1 MTAGPAMDLFAGGF
15 LLALRVAGAGGS
27 WSTGH
32 DAPGGANGPDG
43 FLFRLG
49 RTMAVGLLLN
59 LLPALALASMG
70 AWTPLADWVL
80 WLLIVVA
87 GLVRAVRR
95 GGGAKAS
102 LIRCAEAL
110 ALIWAITAIPLLQPP
125 RSEWLA
131 GGWDP
136 GLYQNNAVVI
146 ERLGGLQARP
156 DSIYSAMTADE
167 RLLLST
173 PEGRYREVLP
183 AVPIRIED
191 GSLPL
196 YFFHLT
202 PVCGAWFL
210 RLGGMGLLFRMP
222 AILTMWGLL
231 PMLAL
236 CEIVGMGG
244 WRKWLLLA
252 CWLLSP
258 LWWYHQS
265 QPTTEMLYLLL
276 LLGGVLLYVPAA
288 ARGLRLPWGAL
299 AALFAA
305 TVNHL
310 NAAVLASV
318 LLVVAAF
325 VEGGFRSPGRVWRIG
340 LALGVLVL
348 AIAWNLHFAGITV
361 MRLEDKDQALRT
373 ILVCLAGSTALAL
386 WLAWRPVPAAIRA
399 PVIRWGSFAGAA
411 AGITLAV
418 GALAT
423 IPAPLRVAMLQTAQS
438 LPGVGPALVY
448 LIRTV
453 PFQGALAMAWA
464 GLGWAW
470 LFLSRDDA
478 LRPAKTTTCA
488 LGLVCLLLI
497 VQPGIA
503 PIYPWALRR
512 VVVFWMPLLA
522 FGQGMAVLRAME
534 SIRARGGRW
543 RWGALLILAPAV
555 AQSLQLSL
563 SAARTGDYPGF
574 GRLLASW
581 EQIIE
586 PGAVVVADDPRWGT
600 PLLLAG
606 GRDVVNGR
614 LLWESRD
621 PGFQRRFLEALQR
634 VRETSGRRILWL
646 TSTAKGLGIYP
657 VEWRGDP
664 DPRMEMSYAFH
675 TVIHSARGD
684 EYAVAPQERRFRLYE
699 WESPGDPSAGG
710 RAD

>member
-1 MTAGPAMDLFAGGF
+1 MTAGPAMELFAGGF
-15 LLALRVAGAGGS
+15 LLALRVAGAGGV
-27 WSTGH
+27 WGTGH
-32 DAPGGANGPDG
+32 DAPGGASGPDC

-59 LLPALALASMG
+59 LLPALALASLG
-70 AWTPLADWVL
+70 AWSPLADWAL
-80 WLLIVVA
+80 WLFVAIA
-87 GLVRAVRR
+87 GLIRAVRR
-95 GGGAKAS
+95 GWGVRS
-102 LIRCAEAL
+102 HLIRCAEAL
-110 ALIWAITAIPLLQPP
+110 ALIWAVTAIPLVQPP

-136 GLYQNNAVVI
+136 GIYQNNAVVI

-167 RLLLST
+167 RMLLST

-222 AILTMWGLL
+222 AILAMWGLL

-236 CEIVGMGG
+236 CGLIGLGG
-244 WRKWLLLA
+244 WRRWGALA
-252 CWLLSP
+252 CWLISP
-258 LWWYHQS
+258 FWWYHQS

-276 LLGGVLLYVPAA
+276 LLGGVLLYVPTA
-288 ARGLRLPWGAL
+288 ARGLRVPWGAL

-325 VEGGFRSPGRVWRIG
+325 VEGGSRSPGRVWRIG
-340 LALGVLVL
+340 LALGVLAL
-348 AIAWNLHFAGITV
+348 AVAWNLHFAGITV

-373 ILVCLAGSTALAL
+373 ILVFLAGSTVLAL

-411 AGITLAV
+411 AGIALAV

-423 IPAPLRVAMLQTAQS
+423 IFDPLQVAMLQTVKS
-438 LPGVGPALVY
+438 LPGMGPALVY

-453 PFQGALAMAWA
+453 PFQGPLTMAWA
-464 GLGWAW
+464 GLGLAW
-470 LFLSRDDA
+470 LFLSRDNS
-478 LRPAKTTTCA
+478 LRPAKTAACA

-512 VVVFWMPLLA
+512 VVVFWVPLLA
-522 FGQGMAVLRAME
+522 FGQGMALRGAIE
-534 SIRARGGRW
+534 SIRDRGGCW
-543 RWGALLILAPAV
+543 RWGALLFLALAV
-555 AQSLQLSL
+555 AQSIQLSL

-581 EQIIE
+581 EQVIE
-586 PGAVVVADDPRWGT
+586 PGAVVLADDARWGT

-606 GRDVVNGR
+606 GRDVINGS
-614 LLWESRD
+614 LLWQSQDAE
-621 PGFQRRFLEALQR
+621 FQHRFMAALQR
-634 VRETSGRRILWL
+634 LRETTGRRVLWL
-646 TSTAKGLGIYP
+646 TSTDRKRGIYP
-657 VEWRGDP
+657 VNLGGPATPLAEIP
-664 DPRMEMSYAFH
+664 YAYH

-684 EYAVAPQERRFRLYE
+684 QYAVASQERRFRLYE
-699 WESPGDPSAGG
+699 WDGTYSRSEE
-710 RAD
+710 